1 MSPISKAMA
10 PLEGYWCPPAPKQ
23 PGHGP
28 PAMRTSLQRKNH
40 WNSWKNSWNTSWFMF
55 IIVVEF
61 FDMVDDLT
69 DLILIDFVLYSI
81 DLKWLMVDVKVR
93 YGSSGM
99 NSLPMFLGSHAE
111 QKIGLIEDMQLS
123 WCRVWSS
130 MQSGLKQMYRNWI
143 QLIQWWCMSLFTKLY
158 LFWTLYKHINYRCS
172 CGFSLNPMFCRHFP
186 AWRLQ

>member
-1 MSPISKAMA
+1 
-10 PLEGYWCPPAPKQ
+10 
-23 PGHGP
+23 
-28 PAMRTSLQRKNH
+28 
-40 WNSWKNSWNTSWFMF
+40 MF

-111 QKIGLIEDMQLS
+111 QKIGLIEDTQ
-123 WCRVWSS
+123 
-130 MQSGLKQMYRNWI
+130 
-143 QLIQWWCMSLFTKLY
+143 
-158 LFWTLYKHINYRCS
+158 
-172 CGFSLNPMFCRHFP
+172 
-186 AWRLQ
+186 